1 MRCHCFASAHLFSC
15 QLVVARRLLPLAQ
28 ARLLAAC
35 RRQQLRVFP
44 HYLSKWN
51 RRLKRSIRA
60 RQDGS
65 KIRKNEH
72 PLDEVVFSMTSNG
85 QDMIISV
92 SNYSSTEE
100 ASSAFKTLSAPDS
113 RSTLAPESVTHF
125 GQQAATVA
133 LGHAPSTVQDVY
145 IRGTGDYAGIDNEYI
160 QYDQLL
166 IAINMVPA
174 QT

>member
-1 MRCHCFASAHLFSC
+1 
-15 QLVVARRLLPLAQ
+15 
-28 ARLLAAC
+28 
-35 RRQQLRVFP
+35 
-44 HYLSKWN
+44 
-51 RRLKRSIRA
+51 
-60 RQDGS
+60 
-65 KIRKNEH
+65 
-72 PLDEVVFSMTSNG
+72 MTSNG

-174 QT
+174 QTCRPLTVAVYVSQLAAQYGVSNSTVLEYVLLKNWVEVLRADSACAIYNTL